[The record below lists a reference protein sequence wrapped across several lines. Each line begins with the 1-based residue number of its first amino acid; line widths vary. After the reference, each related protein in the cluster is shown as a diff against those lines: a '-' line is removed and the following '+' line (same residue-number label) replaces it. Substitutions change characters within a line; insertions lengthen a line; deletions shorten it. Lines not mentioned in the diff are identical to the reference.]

1 MQKKVINIQFADNP
15 GDVLKKIKSSIDAS
29 DEVASRM
36 QRIAVDVGNW
46 ALSINNALKVLN
58 DAKSIA
64 KLGRMQSERA
74 KQKDAAKQWG
84 KLEGQAIDAINK
96 YAKLAKAVQS
106 LDKVL

>member
-1 MQKKVINIQFADNP
+1 
-15 GDVLKKIKSSIDAS
+15 
-29 DEVASRM
+29 
-36 QRIAVDVGNW
+36 
-46 ALSINNALKVLN
+46 
-58 DAKSIA
+58 
-64 KLGRMQSERA
+64 MQSERA